1 MAAVAHFPAS
11 LDRGPLERVRR
22 PLAAIAALVLVV
34 DLMALGLHLVDA
46 VPSPFANDDPS
57 PAQARIGG
65 PEAVVPSSDA
75 VGPRAGRAAPASERA
90 AEPYGCLSAT
100 SGCYAGPPAP
110 GATPPGNTSTPP
122 ASPSSPKPVPVAQ
135 ADLAV
140 PSLGAQV
147 SLGAGDGGCTTVDL
161 TVIALGDCPP
171 AAGDGPV
178 VLNLGGSL
186 LGD

>member
-1 MAAVAHFPAS
+1 
-11 LDRGPLERVRR
+11 
-22 PLAAIAALVLVV
+22 VLVV
-34 DLMALGLHLVDA
+34 DLIGLGLHLADA
-46 VPSPFANDDPS
+46 VQSPFANDT
-57 PAQARIGG
+57 PATAKARIGG

-75 VGPRAGRAAPASERA
+75 VGPRGGRAAPSTSRP
-90 AEPYGCLSAT
+90 AEPYGCLSAA

-110 GATPPGNTSTPP
+110 GATPPGNTATPP
-122 ASPSSPKPVPVAQ
+122 VSPSSPKPVPVVQ

-161 TVIALGDCPP
+161 TVIALGDCPR
-171 AAGDGPV
+171 AVGDGPV
-178 VLNLGGSL
+178 VLNLSGSL